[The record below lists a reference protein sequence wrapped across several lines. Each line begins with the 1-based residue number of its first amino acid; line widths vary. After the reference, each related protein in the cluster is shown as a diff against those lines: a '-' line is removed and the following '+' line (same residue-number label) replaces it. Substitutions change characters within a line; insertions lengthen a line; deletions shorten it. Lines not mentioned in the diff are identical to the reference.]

1 MQLGKISIKIYWNS
15 PKFPVSGGFDEIRA
29 SDVEFSTAELLF
41 RTWWAV
47 LLRGIISVL
56 FGTAIYSWSVLTM
69 QSLVFLLSLYA
80 LLDGFVLILQAIS
93 SWEDHSLL
101 LIIQGLTGVGIGAL
115 TYEASGVTALA
126 PVFYVAGR
134 SLIAGTL
141 DIVAAVRLQKEI
153 KREFW
158 LIAAGIAA
166 AILFA
171 IVLIAAPVPG
181 MPALLAII
189 TVYAVS
195 FGVAMIVLG
204 LRLRALAV

>member
-15 PKFPVSGGFDEIRA
+15 PKFPVSSGFDGIR
-29 SDVEFSTAELLF
+29 SSNVEFSTRELLS
-41 RTWWAV
+41 RTWWPV
-47 LLRGIISVL
+47 LLRGIISIL
-56 FGTAIYSWSVLTM
+56 FGTAIYSWSVLTI

-158 LIAAGIAA
+158 LITAGIA

-171 IVLIAAPVPG
+171 IILIAAPVPG
-181 MPALLAII
+181 MPALLSII
-189 TVYAVS
+189 AVYAVS
-195 FGVAMIVLG
+195 FGVVMIVLG
-204 LRLRALAV
+204 LRVRALAV

>member
-1 MQLGKISIKIYWNS
+1 
-15 PKFPVSGGFDEIRA
+15 
-29 SDVEFSTAELLF
+29 
-41 RTWWAV
+41 
-47 LLRGIISVL
+47 LRGIISVL
-56 FGTAIYSWSVLTM
+56 FGIAVYSWSVLTI

-93 SWEDHSLL
+93 SWEDHPSL

-141 DIVAAVRLQKEI
+141 DILAAVRLQKEI

-158 LIAAGIAA
+158 LITAAIAS
-166 AILFA
+166 ILFA
-171 IVLIAAPVPG
+171 VVLIAAPVPG
-181 MPALLAII
+181 IHAVVSVIAL
-189 TVYAVS
+189 YAVS
-195 FGVAMIVLG
+195 FGVVMIVLG
-204 LRLRALAV
+204 LRFRGLAV